1 MAKKQRNRQR
11 SKQIN
16 SLIAPLTPKG
26 LRQEVRARTRLQ
38 YGELGRALRGDL
50 RASRAQSQNLN
61 AWYNEYQRE
70 MDKLRSGQ
78 LANTQ
83 ALQGQ
88 MASNAGAVSQAGAA
102 TRDALQSEEDR
113 SAAIRGTVS
122 TGENT
127 SRDAAGA
134 AQRSAL
140 AASSR
145 DAAAQMGASS
155 NNLLTGIAAAA
166 ELGRQADQRAE
177 RNTRLQTQSKLRDL
191 KREKGD
197 FRVKTRGDLRQ
208 SERDWTI
215 QNRTL
220 AQKDRYSNAMIT
232 QAQLGLAGK
241 QASAG
246 ATLGAAQ
253 LYSGAKVQSA
263 KIYAR
268 GQNGQAIRGSDIS
281 AGLSTLRVYIRDG
294 QVKPQTIVNS
304 RRNQN
309 FVKDVL
315 VKDGNLDP
323 RLARIV
329 VNRYVAQ
336 LRKRGG
342 RSGRG
347 LGTSASGSGSAK
359 AG

>member
-1 MAKKQRNRQR
+1 MAKKQGSRQR

-50 RASRAQSQNLN
+50 RASRAQSKNLN

-83 ALQGQ
+83 ALQTQ

-177 RNTRLQTQSKLRDL
+177 RNTRLQTRSKLRDL

-208 SERDWTI
+208 SERDWSI

-241 QASAG
+241 QVSAN
-246 ATLGAAQ
+246 ATITSAQLAAAAKAKSAAAQ
-253 LYSGAKVQSA
+253 IKVAQ
-263 KIYAR
+263 IYGR
-268 GQNGQAIRGSDIS
+268 GSNGQAVTGGDIRTGLGDIRT
-281 AGLSTLRVYIRDG
+281 AVRGKG
-294 QVKPQTIVNS
+294 GKAFA
-304 RRNQN
+304 RRIENPT
-309 FVKDVL
+309 VL
-315 VKDGNLDP
+315 VDWLVSKKNWDP
-323 RLARIV
+323 KAAKLITR
-329 VNRYVAQ
+329 RY
-336 LRKRGG
+336 LRPLKGVGG
-342 RSGRG
+342 KGWSQRYSGR
-347 LGTSASGSGSAK
+347 
-359 AG
+359 

>member
-1 MAKKQRNRQR
+1 MAKKQGSRQR

-50 RASRAQSQNLN
+50 RASRAQSKNLN

-102 TRDALQSEEDR
+102 TRQALQAEEDR

-155 NNLLTGIAAAA
+155 NNLLTGIAAAS
-166 ELGRQADQRAE
+166 ELGRQADQRAG

-220 AQKDRYSNAMIT
+220 AKDYGY
-232 QAQLGLAGK
+232 QATVRDQTAGGIK
-241 QASAG
+241 E
-246 ATLGAAQ
+246 AQ
-253 LYSGAKVQSA
+253 LYAGAARAQAAAKVQSA

-268 GQNGQAIRGSDIS
+268 GQNGQAITGADIKTGLAHVNQLIADAPKPKEYARGLWKNPRALRTYLIS
-281 AGLSTLRVYIRDG
+281 
-294 QVKPQTIVNS
+294 K
-304 RRNQN
+304 
-309 FVKDVL
+309 K
-315 VKDGNLDP
+315 NLDP
-323 RLARIV
+323 KLAAIV
-329 VNRYVAQ
+329 VRRWRNYGPNPGS
-336 LRKRGG
+336 KSWSDKNKE
-342 RSGRG
+342 RSGR
-347 LGTSASGSGSAK
+347 
-359 AG
+359 

>member
-1 MAKKQRNRQR
+1 MAKKQGSRQR

-38 YGELGRALRGDL
+38 YGELGRALHGDL
-50 RASRAQSQNLN
+50 RASRAQSKNLN

-155 NNLLTGIAAAA
+155 NNLLTGIAAAS

-208 SERDWTI
+208 AERDWAI

-220 AQKDRYSNAMIT
+220 AKDYGYQATVRDQTAGGVK
-232 QAQLGLAGK
+232 QAQLY
-241 QASAG
+241 AG
-246 ATLGAAQ
+246 AMRAQAAAKGGGGG
-253 LYSGAKVQSA
+253 SGGGGGVSGKDGRRAMG
-263 KIYAR
+263 YLR
-268 GQNGQAIRGSDIS
+268 EGIRGSGGTWGSWRELKANRTVLIDDLINRGVDP
-281 AGLSTLRVYIRDG
+281 AAARAAYNTLF
-294 QVKPQTIVNS
+294 
-304 RRNQN
+304 RRW
-309 FVKDVL
+309 
-315 VKDGNLDP
+315 
-323 RLARIV
+323 
-329 VNRYVAQ
+329 
-336 LRKRGG
+336 RKRRGG
-342 RSGRG
+342 RPSAPSRGDYGR
-347 LGTSASGSGSAK
+347 
-359 AG
+359 

>member
-1 MAKKQRNRQR
+1 MAKKQGSRQR

-50 RASRAQSQNLN
+50 RASRAQSKNLN

-113 SAAIRGTVS
+113 SAAIRGTAS

-134 AQRSAL
+134 TQRSAL

-155 NNLLTGIAAAA
+155 NNLLTGIAAAS

-220 AQKDRYSNAMIT
+220 AKDYGYQDAMKYVAD
-232 QAQLGLAGK
+232 QGLARA
-241 QASAG
+241 QASAAG
-246 ATLGAAQ
+246 NLGAAQ
-253 LYSGAKVQSA
+253 LYSDAKVQSA

-268 GQNGQAIRGSDIS
+268 GQNGQAIRGRDIQ
-281 AGLSTLRVYIRDG
+281 AGLADVNQLIADAPKPKEYARGVWKNPRALRTYLIS
-294 QVKPQTIVNS
+294 K
-304 RRNQN
+304 
-309 FVKDVL
+309 K
-315 VKDGNLDP
+315 NLDP
-323 RLARIV
+323 KLAAIV
-329 VNRYVAQ
+329 VRRWRNVGPSPGS
-336 LRKRGG
+336 KSWSDKNKE
-342 RSGRG
+342 RSGR
-347 LGTSASGSGSAK
+347 
-359 AG
+359 

>member
-1 MAKKQRNRQR
+1 MAKKQGSRQR

-26 LRQEVRARTRLQ
+26 LRREVRARTRLQ

-50 RASRAQSQNLN
+50 RASRAQSRNLN

-83 ALQGQ
+83 ALQTQ

-102 TRDALQSEEDR
+102 TRDALQAEEDR

-177 RNTRLQTQSKLRDL
+177 RNTRLQTRSKLRDL

-220 AQKDRYSNAMIT
+220 AKDYGYQDAMKYVAD
-232 QAQLGLAGK
+232 QGVRKMG
-241 QASAG
+241 
-246 ATLGAAQ
+246 
-253 LYSGAKVQSA
+253 
-263 KIYAR
+263 IYASTNPGGSGGGGGGGGGVSGKDGR
-268 GQNGQAIRGSDIS
+268 RAMGYLREGIRGSGGTWGSWRELKANRTVLIDDLINRGVDP
-281 AGLSTLRVYIRDG
+281 AAARAAYNTLF
-294 QVKPQTIVNS
+294 
-304 RRNQN
+304 RRW
-309 FVKDVL
+309 
-315 VKDGNLDP
+315 
-323 RLARIV
+323 
-329 VNRYVAQ
+329 
-336 LRKRGG
+336 RKRRGG
-342 RSGRG
+342 RPSAPSRGDYGR
-347 LGTSASGSGSAK
+347 
-359 AG
+359 